1 VTARLRIV
9 EDWSSFRNASAVAH
23 GADDLRNA
31 VGRGGAFFQHHAHS
45 SAAARAR
52 PDRPGIDRTEKLRVR
67 QESLAKYLV
76 KMGSKVLQM
85 FGTLLDAICG

>member
-1 VTARLRIV
+1 MTACLRIV
-9 EDWSSFRNASAVAH
+9 EDWSSFSDMHPWAH

-31 VGRGGAFFQHHAHS
+31 GGRGGAFFQHYAHP

-52 PDRPGIDRTEKLRVR
+52 PDRPGIDRTGKLRVR
-67 QESLAKYLV
+67 QEFLAKYLV
-76 KMGSKVLQM
+76 EMGSKVLQM